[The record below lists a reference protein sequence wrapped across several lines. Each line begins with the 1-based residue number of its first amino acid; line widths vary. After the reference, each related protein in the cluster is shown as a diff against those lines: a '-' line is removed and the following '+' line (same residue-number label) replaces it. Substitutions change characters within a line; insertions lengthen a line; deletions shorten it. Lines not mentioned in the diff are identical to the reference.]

1 MSWAAIC
8 GGCLAM
14 EQEPSLSG
22 GFLWPFDH
30 GYLAVECWPAFD
42 AFPIAGF
49 PVRKLGEYS
58 QAGIKVETERRP
70 ILEQNDDRLNVGI
83 NLDRFHDL
91 AFDFGETS
99 EIASTSLSGISTF

>member
-1 MSWAAIC
+1 MIWLSSFILGKSSWF
-8 GGCLAM
+8 CLR
-14 EQEPSLSG
+14 PS
-22 GFLWPFDH
+22 DH

-70 ILEQNDDRLNVGI
+70 ILEQNNDCLNVWI
-83 NLDRFHDL
+83 NLDRFHDF

-99 EIASTSLSGISTF
+99 EIASTSFSGMRTF